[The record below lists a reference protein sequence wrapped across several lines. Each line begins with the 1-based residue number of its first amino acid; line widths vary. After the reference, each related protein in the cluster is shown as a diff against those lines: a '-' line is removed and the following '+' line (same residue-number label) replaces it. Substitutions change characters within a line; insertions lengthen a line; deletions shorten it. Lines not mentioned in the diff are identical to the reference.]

1 MQKKKGKM
9 EMEIAGVI
17 VGMILA
23 FLLGAYVRKPFAWRR
38 SRQQQGA
45 LPQEE
50 TPRSGHKRDKVAQ
63 LNNLLSYTGRV
74 QAEEDFEN

>member
-1 MQKKKGKM
+1 
-9 EMEIAGVI
+9 MEIAGVI

-23 FLLGAYVRKPFAWRR
+23 FLLGAYVRKPFARR

-50 TPRSGHKRDKVAQ
+50 TPRPGHKRDKVAQ
-63 LNNLLSYTGRV
+63 LNNLLSYTGRA